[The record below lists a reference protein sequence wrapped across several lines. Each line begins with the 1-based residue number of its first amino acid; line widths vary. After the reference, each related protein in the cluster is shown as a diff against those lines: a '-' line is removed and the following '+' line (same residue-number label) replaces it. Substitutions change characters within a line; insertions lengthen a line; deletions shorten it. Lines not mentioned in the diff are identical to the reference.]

1 MQPDKKYLRPPFILA
16 KIINPLIITFNL
28 VPVLTVKGRKS
39 GKWIKVPVT
48 PLEYKEE
55 TYLVAPRGE
64 TQWAR
69 NLRKNDKGQLTI
81 KGKTKSFQ
89 ATEISGNVQKEV
101 VTEYQKKVPAVK
113 SQFDTLPDPKDHP
126 TFKLQFTN

>member
-28 VPVLTVKGRKS
+28 LPILTVKGRVS

-48 PLEYKEE
+48 PLEYKNE

-69 NLRKNDKGQLTI
+69 NLRKNSDGKLTN
-81 KGKTKSFQ
+81 KGKTRNFK
-89 ATEISGNVQKEV
+89 AIEISGKLQNEV
-101 VTEYQKKVPAVK
+101 VAEYQKKVPAVK
-113 SQFDTLPDPKDHP
+113 SQFDSLPDPKDHP
-126 TFKLQFTN
+126 TFNLHF

>member
-1 MQPDKKYLRPPFILA
+1 MTPDKKYLRPPFILA
-16 KIINPLIITFNL
+16 KVINPIIINLGL
-28 VPVLTVKGRKS
+28 LPVLTVKGRKS

-48 PLEYKEE
+48 PLEYKED

-69 NLRKNDKGQLTI
+69 NLRENTKGKLTI
-81 KGKTKSFQ
+81 KGKTRDFT

-101 VTEYQKKVPAVK
+101 VGEYQKKVPAVK
-113 SQFDTLPDPKDHP
+113 SQFASLPDPKDHP
-126 TFKLQFTN
+126 TFKLQF